1 MPRHHLKSVNHK
13 AKQLELEL
21 EPKSLCT
28 RCPFKDF
35 VRGSCIRLPLE
46 SFFRLPFFQGMVP
59 KRKDKRFE
67 PKNLRNHSILSTDHG
82 FQRKINVFRKY
93 IGFKL
98 WVIVKKNYNNNVN
111 WKF

>member
-1 MPRHHLKSVNHK
+1 MPRHHLKSVNHR

-21 EPKSLCT
+21 EPKSLCS

-67 PKNLRNHSILSTDHG
+67 PKNLRTIRS
-82 FQRKINVFRKY
+82 
-93 IGFKL
+93 
-98 WVIVKKNYNNNVN
+98 
-111 WKF
+111 